1 MDAKKLIESALS
13 VLDRS
18 YSKYSKFKVAAA
30 VEMSDGS
37 IYNGVN
43 VENASYGLSICA
55 ERSAIVN
62 AISNGDSRNIK
73 KIAIINKDSYPYPCG
88 ACRQFISEFNSDT
101 EIIVAKST
109 EDYKVYKLKELLPE
123 VFSLDDK

>member
-1 MDAKKLIESALS
+1 MDAKKLIESAQS
-13 VLDRS
+13 VLDKS

-88 ACRQFISEFNSDT
+88 ACRQFISEFNSDC